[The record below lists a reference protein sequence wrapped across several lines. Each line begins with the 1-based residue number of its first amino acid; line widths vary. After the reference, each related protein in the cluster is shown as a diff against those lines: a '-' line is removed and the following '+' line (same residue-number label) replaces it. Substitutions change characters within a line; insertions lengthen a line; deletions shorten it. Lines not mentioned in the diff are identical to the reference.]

1 MDGSHPPCEELDAS
15 SSDDEIFSVA
25 DSHDS
30 CFESHPTPLYRHSVM
45 VDTRDPSRVNTS
57 VDILSD
63 EVVPEVVVEL
73 PLAKR
78 VTGLFHKYV
87 PEVGV
92 TPETSEGRKGFFF
105 G

>member
-1 MDGSHPPCEELDAS
+1 MGGSHPPCEELDAS

-78 VTGLFHKYV
+78 VTGLFLFLFV
-87 PEVGV
+87 PEVGSD
-92 TPETSEGRKGFFF
+92 P
-105 G
+105 